1 MSPQPLPLETPRTR
15 IVIIDDDDLFRESLG
30 LNLAE
35 QGFEVVDFPGGQ
47 PALDYLLAGNRA
59 DAVLLDWRMP
69 GLDGPAVLRRL
80 RESEVHVPVIFLTM
94 LSDEIYEENALKWGA
109 VDFIDKSRRL
119 PIILG
124 RLRLITEGAKPI
136 PVAAGAAAGAAA
148 VGGVLNRGPLEL
160 RQDIHRAY
168 WRGAQVDLTLSEFGI
183 VRFMAFQAEG
193 DVTYRQIYD
202 VVRGKDFVAGYG
214 SEGFRANV
222 RSFIKRIRKKFR
234 EADPKFEG
242 IDNYPG
248 FGYRWHDNADGAADG
263 AVDGAADGAVDGKD
277 SGGSRGKT

>member
-15 IVIIDDDDLFRESLG
+15 IAIVDDDDLFRESLG

-35 QGFEVVDFPGGQ
+35 QGFEVIDFPGGQ
-47 PALDYLLAGNRA
+47 PALDYFLAGNEA
-59 DAVLLDWRMP
+59 DAILLDWRMP

-80 RESEVHVPVIFLTM
+80 RESEVHAPVVFLTM
-94 LSDEIYEENALKWGA
+94 LSDEIYEEAALKWGA

-136 PVAAGAAAGAAA
+136 PVPPGQAGAGAGQAAAG
-148 VGGVLNRGPLEL
+148 VLRRGPLEL

-168 WRGAQVDLTLSEFGI
+168 WRDTQVDLTLSEFGI
-183 VRFMAFQAEG
+183 VRFMAFQADG

-202 VVRGKDFVAGYG
+202 VVRGKDFAAGYG

-234 EADPKFEG
+234 DVDPGFVA

-248 FGYRWHDNADGAADG
+248 FGYRWRDEA
-263 AVDGAADGAVDGKD
+263 DGKD
-277 SGGSRGKT
+277 SSGPGGKA

>member
-1 MSPQPLPLETPRTR
+1 MSPQSLPLETPRTR
-15 IVIIDDDDLFRESLG
+15 IVIVDDDDLFRESLG

-35 QGFEVVDFPGGQ
+35 QGFEVIDFPGGQ
-47 PALDYLLAGNRA
+47 PALDYLLAGNGA

-80 RESEVHVPVIFLTM
+80 RESEIHVPVVFLTM

-136 PVAAGAAAGAAA
+136 PIPAGQAAA
-148 VGGVLNRGPLEL
+148 VAAEAAGGVLRRGPLEL

-168 WRGAQVDLTLSEFGI
+168 WRDTQVDLTLSEFGI

-202 VVRGKDFVAGYG
+202 VVRGKDFAAGYG

-234 EADPKFEG
+234 EADPDFEG

-248 FGYRWHDNADGAADG
+248 FGYRWSDAADG
-263 AVDGAADGAVDGKD
+263 ED
-277 SGGSRGKT
+277 SGGSRGKAGGSRGKG

>member
-1 MSPQPLPLETPRTR
+1 MPPQPLPLETPRTR
-15 IVIIDDDDLFRESLG
+15 IVIVDDDDLFRESLG

-35 QGFEVVDFPGGQ
+35 QGFEVIDFPGGQ
-47 PALDYLLAGNRA
+47 PALDYLLAGHGA
-59 DAVLLDWRMP
+59 DAILLDWRMP

-80 RESEVHVPVIFLTM
+80 RESEVHVPVVFLTM

-119 PIILG
+119 PIIVG

-136 PVAAGAAAGAAA
+136 PASTGQAAAGATEVAGPA
-148 VGGVLNRGPLEL
+148 GGVLRRGSLEL
-160 RQDIHRAY
+160 RQDIHRAF
-168 WRGAQVDLTLSEFGI
+168 WRDTQVDLTLSEFGI

-202 VVRGKDFVAGYG
+202 VVRGKNFAAGYG

-234 EADPKFEG
+234 EADPEFEG

-248 FGYRWHDNADGAADG
+248 FGYRWHDAADG
-263 AVDGAADGAVDGKD
+263 AD
-277 SGGSRGKT
+277 SGGSRGKA

>member
-1 MSPQPLPLETPRTR
+1 MTTQPLPLETPRTR
-15 IVIIDDDDLFRESLG
+15 IVIVDDDDLFRESLG

-35 QGFEVVDFPGGQ
+35 QGFEVIDFPGGQ
-47 PALDYLLAGNRA
+47 PALDYLLSGNGA
-59 DAVLLDWRMP
+59 EAVLLDWRMP

-80 RESEVHVPVIFLTM
+80 RESEIHVPVVFLTM

-119 PIILG
+119 SIILG

-136 PVAAGAAAGAAA
+136 PGSTGPGSTGPGSTGQAAAGAAEA
-148 VGGVLNRGPLEL
+148 AGVAGGVLRRGPLEL

-168 WRGAQVDLTLSEFGI
+168 WRDTQVDLTLSEFGI

-202 VVRGKDFVAGYG
+202 VVRGKDFAAGFG
-214 SEGFRANV
+214 AEGFRANV

-234 EADPKFEG
+234 EADSEFAG

-248 FGYRWHDNADGAADG
+248 FGYRWHDASDGE
-263 AVDGAADGAVDGKD
+263 D
-277 SGGSRGKT
+277 SGGSHGKG

>member
-1 MSPQPLPLETPRTR
+1 
-15 IVIIDDDDLFRESLG
+15 
-30 LNLAE
+30 
-35 QGFEVVDFPGGQ
+35 
-47 PALDYLLAGNRA
+47 
-59 DAVLLDWRMP
+59 
-69 GLDGPAVLRRL
+69 
-80 RESEVHVPVIFLTM
+80 M

-136 PVAAGAAAGAAA
+136 PASAGQAA
-148 VGGVLNRGPLEL
+148 VGAAETAGSVLRRGQLEL

-168 WRGAQVDLTLSEFGI
+168 WRDTQVDLTLSEFGI

-202 VVRGKDFVAGYG
+202 VVRGKDFAAGYG

-234 EADPKFEG
+234 EADPEFEG

-248 FGYRWHDNADGAADG
+248 FGYRWHDAADG
-263 AVDGAADGAVDGKD
+263 EA
-277 SGGSRGKT
+277 SGGSRGTA

>member
-1 MSPQPLPLETPRTR
+1 MPPQSLPLETSRPR
-15 IVIIDDDDLFRESLG
+15 IVIVDDDDLFRESLG

-35 QGFEVVDFPGGQ
+35 HGFEVVDFSGGQ
-47 PALDYLLAGNRA
+47 PALDYLLAGNGA
-59 DAVLLDWRMP
+59 DAVLLDWHMP

-80 RESEVHVPVIFLTM
+80 RESEVHVPVVFLTM

-109 VDFIDKSRRL
+109 VDFIDKARRL

-136 PVAAGAAAGAAA
+136 PVSAGQAASAAAEAPGS
-148 VGGVLNRGPLEL
+148 VLRRGSLEL

-168 WRGAQVDLTLSEFGI
+168 WRGTQVDLTLSELGI
-183 VRFMAFQAEG
+183 VRFMAFQAVG

-202 VVRGKDFVAGYG
+202 VVRGKDFAAGYG

-234 EADPKFEG
+234 EADPEFEA

-248 FGYRWHDNADGAADG
+248 FGYRWCDDADGE
-263 AVDGAADGAVDGKD
+263 K
-277 SGGSRGKT
+277 SGGSRGKA